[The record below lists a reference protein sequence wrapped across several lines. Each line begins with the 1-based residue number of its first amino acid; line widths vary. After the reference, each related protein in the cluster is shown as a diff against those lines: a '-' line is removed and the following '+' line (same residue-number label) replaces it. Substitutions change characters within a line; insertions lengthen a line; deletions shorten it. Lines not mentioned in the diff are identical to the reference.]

1 MPKDARKKTVS
12 ARNRILIPVALA
24 GLFIGLGLFAAYTNP
39 DDSVK
44 ITLPNGSVVDAQI
57 AATIEEQTR
66 GLSGRT
72 NLEGGMLFVFERQES
87 YGIWMKDMKFAIDII
102 WLDENREI
110 VTIQENATPESYPK
124 TFFPS
129 RPSLYVL
136 EVNSGTVSGENLS
149 VGQTLSW

>member
-24 GLFIGLGLFAAYTNP
+24 GLFVGLGLFAVFTNQE
-39 DDSVK
+39 DSVK
-44 ITLPNGSVVDAQI
+44 ITLPSGAVVDAETASTTEQ
-57 AATIEEQTR
+57 QTR

-72 NLEGGMLFVFERQES
+72 NLEGGMLFIFERQES
-87 YGIWMKDMKFAIDII
+87 YGIWMKDMNFTIDII
-102 WLDENREI
+102 WLDENKEI

-136 EVNSGTVSGENLS
+136 EVNSGTVSAENLA